1 MSEINELSKKL
12 NFKFFDKSKINCN
25 PNCTVLIDDTLLYSD
40 EDHWSYEG
48 MEYFGKKLEEL
59 KFFSL
64 IK

>member
-1 MSEINELSKKL
+1 MFLVDI
-12 NFKFFDKSKINCN
+12 I
-25 PNCTVLIDDTLLYSD
+25 LITMPIHYTYTLLYSD